1 MQAGF
6 SDLTVKVLREQM
18 IGRSQTMSLY
28 FSKLLPLFIYPL
40 GLACLLLVVALLLI
54 WKRPRLS
61 ALSIVMALALLL
73 VGGNSWV
80 ANQLTRSLEWQNI
93 PATLPNAE
101 AIVVLGG
108 ATRPKIY
115 PRPAVDV
122 MEEGDRMIYGA
133 QLYRQGKAPIV
144 ILSGGRTLNLQE
156 VSSSESADM
165 KTVIET
171 MGVPA
176 SAILQDA
183 TSLNTYENAVNVKKI
198 LQQRGIKKILL
209 VTSALHMPR
218 SLRIFQKQGIEAIA
232 APTDFLV
239 SQEEL
244 DFSDNT
250 LASSVLNALP
260 DARNLNQLTRSL
272 KEYIGLFIYSLR
284 GWL

>member
-1 MQAGF
+1 MF
-6 SDLTVKVLREQM
+6 V
-18 IGRSQTMSLY
+18 Y

-40 GLACLLLVVALLLI
+40 GLACLLLVMALILL

-61 ALSIVMALALLL
+61 ALSIVLALGLLL

-80 ANQLTRSLEWQNI
+80 ANQLTRSLEWQHI
-93 PATLPNAE
+93 PLAELPRAE

-108 ATRPKIY
+108 ATRPQIY

-122 MEEGDRMIYGA
+122 MEEGDRVIYGA

-144 ILSGGRTLNLQE
+144 VLSGGRTLDLE
-156 VSSSESADM
+156 GVSASEASDM
-165 KTVIET
+165 AALIEL
-171 MGVPA
+171 MGVPK

-198 LQQRGIKKILL
+198 LQAQNIKRVLL

-218 SLRIFQKQGIEAIA
+218 SLKIFRKQGIDAIA

-239 SQEEL
+239 SREEL
-244 DFSDNT
+244 NASDDT
-250 LASSVLNALP
+250 LGIKLLNALP
-260 DARNLNQLTRSL
+260 DARNLNQMTRSL
-272 KEYIGLFIYSLR
+272 KEYVGLFVYRLR